1 MVIILHADH
10 TVCSSYYILI
20 ILFFFHPVCLSSCML
35 IIMYAHHRVC
45 SSYAY
50 CITVLCEYS
59 FWSSESGSSDLNLT
73 VCVIMNKLSIKGDI
87 AILHTC
93 MCKYNSQHQH
103 HNANYTT
110 FNSIVNY
117 YNNRD

>member
-1 MVIILHADH
+1 M
-10 TVCSSYYILI
+10 LI
-20 ILFFFHPVCLSSCML
+20 ILYAHHTGFFFILYVYHHVCSSSCML

-50 CITVLCEYS
+50 CYCITVLCEYS
-59 FWSSESGSSDLNLT
+59 FWSFESGSSDLNLT

-93 MCKYNSQHQH
+93 MCKYNRKHQH
-103 HNANYTT
+103 HNTNYTT